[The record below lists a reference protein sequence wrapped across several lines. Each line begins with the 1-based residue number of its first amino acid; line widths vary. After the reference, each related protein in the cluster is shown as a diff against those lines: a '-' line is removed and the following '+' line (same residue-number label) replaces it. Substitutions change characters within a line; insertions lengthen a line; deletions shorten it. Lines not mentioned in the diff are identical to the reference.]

1 MPCCRQERLCD
12 LMQFACGQRFRVC
25 TAYAFYHLLF
35 SVVRVLVHF
44 TFSVLICCID
54 ISALLQ
60 NSVQHYTTHS
70 QRFNGYFYMPSDF
83 YSLSLIEVQII
94 RTFALVVERWFFSF
108 RKPRKS
114 TKTSR
119 IGLFGPQKY
128 RVVSKTGTLCFVHL
142 NFVKCWPIFKLI
154 LL

>member
-60 NSVQHYTTHS
+60 NSVQHYTTLVKDL
-70 QRFNGYFYMPSDF
+70 M
-83 YSLSLIEVQII
+83 V
-94 RTFALVVERWFFSF
+94 TFTCHLTFIHYHLL
-108 RKPRKS
+108 KS
-114 TKTSR
+114 K
-119 IGLFGPQKY
+119 
-128 RVVSKTGTLCFVHL
+128 
-142 NFVKCWPIFKLI
+142 
-154 LL
+154 